1 MKAIVIVLIICITVV
16 SVVFIVAVAENENV
30 FNLDYRFRKFE
41 EEMIEIKKTLLRIE
55 GKIRITGI
63 GITPE
68 LEDDEDE

>member
-1 MKAIVIVLIICITVV
+1 MKAIVIVLIICITIV
-16 SVVFIVAVAENENV
+16 SVVFIYAVAENENV
-30 FNLDYRFRKFE
+30 FNLNYKLKKLE
-41 EEMIEIKKTLLRIE
+41 EEMIEIKETLLRIE

>member
-41 EEMIEIKKTLLRIE
+41 EEMIEIKETLLRIE